1 LQTFSKHWLS
11 AGLMPMWPKHG
22 KRRHCC
28 DSLPCSEFSN
38 AALELCVSADSTCKS
53 KGSTVGDGN
62 RSSSSPQQPPG
73 KRLFVSGTKTAQEV
87 EGFMDSLSRNGFL
100 AAPPNEFLALMTD
113 WRSAR
118 TNSHG
123 GPQYAAG

>member
-1 LQTFSKHWLS
+1 LS
-11 AGLMPMWPKHG
+11 H
-22 KRRHCC
+22 
-28 DSLPCSEFSN
+28 
-38 AALELCVSADSTCKS
+38 AALELCVAADSTSKS
-53 KGSTVGDGN
+53 KGSTMGDGN
-62 RSSSSPQQPPG
+62 RCSSPPQPPG
-73 KRLFVSGTKTAQEV
+73 KRLFVSGTKAAQEV

-123 GPQYAAG
+123 GPQ